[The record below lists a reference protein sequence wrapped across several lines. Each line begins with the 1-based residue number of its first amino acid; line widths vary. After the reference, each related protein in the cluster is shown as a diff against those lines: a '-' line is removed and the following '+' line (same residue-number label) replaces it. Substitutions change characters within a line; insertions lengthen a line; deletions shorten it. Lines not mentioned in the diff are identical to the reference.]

1 MLQELLFLM
10 GEDLVLEAKPRESK
24 IDREQLKAR
33 LAMTPEE
40 RVEAGLA
47 AAEKI
52 RREKLK
58 SDSD

>member
-10 GEDLVLEAKPRESK
+10 GEDLVLEARPREPT
-24 IDREQLKAR
+24 IDLEQLEVR
-33 LAMTPEE
+33 LAMTPQE

-52 RREKLK
+52 REREAEEQ
-58 SDSD
+58 D